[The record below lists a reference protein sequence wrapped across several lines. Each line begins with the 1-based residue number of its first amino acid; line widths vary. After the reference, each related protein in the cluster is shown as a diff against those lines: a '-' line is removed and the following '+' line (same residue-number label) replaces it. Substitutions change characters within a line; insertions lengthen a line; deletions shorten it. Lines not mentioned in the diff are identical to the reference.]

1 MGLPAVWSSSFK
13 SLFFG
18 VGFLC
23 LSQNLSANQ
32 VFPSLKFCATPPPA
46 AQIMDGAV
54 PLPGMTPK
62 GGTNSFV
69 ASFLSRLAAWSPTDV
84 LFGFIL
90 IACLKNSSYPPTL
103 QQYSEWQATVI
114 VLELFVLTV
123 QLSWK
128 TRGQGSSPFLLFPLR
143 LVCTTRKSHFQLAL
157 IFESHVS
164 RGGEKKKESHMED
177 TNTFPPML
185 DPLLPTRGVSHA
197 ALE

>member
-1 MGLPAVWSSSFK
+1 MSFSEFICKSGLSFTEVLCHPTPSSPDN
-13 SLFFG
+13 G
-18 VGFLC
+18 WG
-23 LSQNLSANQ
+23 
-32 VFPSLKFCATPPPA
+32 
-46 AQIMDGAV
+46 G
-54 PLPGMTPK
+54 PLAWDDTQG

>member
-13 SLFFG
+13 SLFFR

-46 AQIMDGAV
+46 AQIMVGAV

-62 GGTNSFV
+62 GGTNNFV
-69 ASFLSRLAAWSPTDV
+69 ASFLSRLAAWGPTDV
-84 LFGFIL
+84 LSGFIL

-103 QQYSEWQATVI
+103 QQYSEWQATAI
-114 VLELFVLTV
+114 VLELFALTV
-123 QLSWK
+123 QLSRK
-128 TRGQGSSPFLLFPLR
+128 TRGRGSQLFLLR

-164 RGGEKKKESHMED
+164 RGGGKKKESHMED
-177 TNTFPPML
+177 TNTFSPC
-185 DPLLPTRGVSHA
+185 
-197 ALE
+197 